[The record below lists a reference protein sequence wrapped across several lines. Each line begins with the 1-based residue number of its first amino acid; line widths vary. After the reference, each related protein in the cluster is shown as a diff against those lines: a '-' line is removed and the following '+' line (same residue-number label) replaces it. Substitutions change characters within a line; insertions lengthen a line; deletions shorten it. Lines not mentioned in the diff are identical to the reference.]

1 MTDRAISVVIPAY
14 NEEAVIGRL
23 LTSLRYR
30 SADDEIIVVCDG
42 CSDSTAEVARSFA
55 GVEVMEKP
63 RGGKPSA
70 LNTGDSRATRFPR
83 FFVDADIVVTATAL
97 HEVADLMIE
106 GIEAGAPRCEVDLRL
121 SSWAVRR
128 FYDVWTKLPYLT
140 EGMLGSG
147 VLGLTQRG
155 RARFQEFP
163 PVIDDDEFVRR
174 LFTIDERVHGTA
186 GAFIV
191 TAPARVGPLIRIK
204 TRSRLGIMELD
215 GLQGPAPRSSG
226 SPGRSAA
233 KELLASPR
241 LWPSIAV
248 FAVIRTV
255 VGSRAWWRCRRG
267 RFEGW
272 ARDESSRL
280 GAAGD
285 GNRKPQSVPDGTDGR
300 N

>member
-1 MTDRAISVVIPAY
+1 MTDRAISVVIPAH

-23 LTSLRYR
+23 LTSLRDR

-42 CSDSTAEVARSFA
+42 CSDSTAEVARSFV
-55 GVEVMEKP
+55 GVEVIEKA

-97 HEVADLMIE
+97 HEVADLMTE
-106 GIEAGAPRCEVDLRL
+106 GIEAGAPRCEVDLRH

-128 FYDVWTKLPYLT
+128 FYDVWTKLPYLA
-140 EGMLGSG
+140 EGMIGSG
-147 VLGLTQRG
+147 VVGLTKSG

-174 LFTIDERVHGTA
+174 LFAVDERVHGTA
-186 GAFIV
+186 GAFVV
-191 TAPARVGPLIRIK
+191 TAPARVGPLVRIK

-215 GLQGPAPRSSG
+215 GLHGPAPSSSG

-233 KELLASPR
+233 RELLASPR

-248 FAVIRTV
+248 FVVIRTV
-255 VGSRAWWRCRRG
+255 VGSRAWWLCRRG
-267 RFEGW
+267 RFGGW

-280 GAAGD
+280 GAD
-285 GNRKPQSVPDGTDGR
+285 GGGKRQPQSVPDGTDG
-300 N
+300 